1 MLNTPET
8 ALSFTGK
15 TTFEF
20 MFYTKRIITAFLL
33 LLSFTAIAQP
43 KAKKIVAD
51 KIAATVGDRI
61 ILQSDITNSILDISR
76 QGGTVPEN
84 AECLL
89 MEQAIVSKILMLQ
102 AEKDS
107 LPVTDDEVESELDQK
122 IRYYINQLG
131 SQEALEE
138 MAGKSIYQIK
148 DDARESVKEQKLSG
162 AMQRKIVENVRIT
175 PNEVKAFFEKIPTD
189 SLPFYE
195 SELEIGQIIV
205 YPKASRDLELYIV
218 GEMNNYKKQ
227 IETKVTT
234 FDKLAKQVSED
245 PGSKDRGGQY
255 QINRNEKSWDLIF
268 MSTAFRLKEGEIS
281 APVKSKFGYHII
293 QMVQRNGDDA
303 VVRHILRI
311 PPVTDA
317 EINQAKI
324 KLDSVRSKIIAGTIS
339 FNAAGTKYSDD
350 EAAKYSGPFIT
361 NRDGSTYVT
370 IDALDKDMVGMLAK
384 MKVGD
389 YSLPTAFAD
398 EQGKK
403 GVRIVY
409 LKSRSEPH
417 RMNLHDDY
425 SKISQFALEEKK
437 AKAMEKWMMAKLPTY
452 FINVD
457 PQTEA
462 ECVQLKK
469 FTFDKKAF

>member
-1 MLNTPET
+1 MRYMKKILT
-8 ALSFTGK
+8 AC
-15 TTFEF
+15 
-20 MFYTKRIITAFLL
+20 FLL
-33 LLSFTAIAQP
+33 LGFTVVAQTQ
-43 KAKKIVAD
+43 AKKVVAD
-51 KIAATVGDRI
+51 KIAAIVGDRI
-61 ILQSDITNSILDISR
+61 ILQSDITNSILDIAR
-76 QGGTVPEN
+76 QGGTVPDN

-89 MEQAIVSKILMLQ
+89 MEQAIVSKVLMLQ

-107 LPVTDDEVESELDQK
+107 LPVTDDEVEAELDQK

-131 SQEALEE
+131 TQEALEE

-162 AMQRKIVENVRIT
+162 AMQRKVVDNVRIT
-175 PNEVKAFFEKIPTD
+175 PNEVKAFFDKIPTD

-205 YPKASRDLELYIV
+205 YPKASRELEQYIF

-227 IETKVTT
+227 IESKITT

-255 QINRNEKSWDLIF
+255 QINRNEKTWDPIF
-268 MSTAFRLKEGEIS
+268 MSTAYRLKEGEIS
-281 APVKSKFGYHII
+281 VPVKSKFGYHII

-303 VVRHILRI
+303 IVRHILRI

-317 EINQAKI
+317 EISQAKV
-324 KLDSVRSKIIAGTIS
+324 KLDSVRANVISGKIS
-339 FNAAGTKYSDD
+339 FNAAGSRYSDD

-370 IDALDKDMVGMLAK
+370 IDALDKDMVGMLTK

-389 YSLPTAFAD
+389 YSQPTAYTD

-403 GVRIVY
+403 GVRIVF

-437 AKAMEKWMMAKLPTY
+437 AKAMEKWLAIKLPTY
-452 FINVD
+452 YVNVD
-457 PQTEA
+457 PQTEK
-462 ECVQLKK
+462 ECPQLLK
-469 FTFDKKAF
+469 FTPVKKPF

>member
-1 MLNTPET
+1 M
-8 ALSFTGK
+8 LSFTVV
-15 TTFEF
+15 
-20 MFYTKRIITAFLL
+20 
-33 LLSFTAIAQP
+33 AQSQ
-43 KAKKIVAD
+43 AKKIVAD
-51 KIAATVGDRI
+51 KIAAIVGDRI
-61 ILQSDITNSILDISR
+61 ILQSDIANSILDIAR
-76 QGGTVPEN
+76 QGGTVPDN

-89 MEQAIVSKILMLQ
+89 MEQAIVSKVLMLQ

-107 LPVTDDEVESELDQK
+107 LPVTDEEVEAELDQK
-122 IRYYINQLG
+122 IRYYVNQLG

-162 AMQRKIVENVRIT
+162 AMQRKVVDNVRIT
-175 PNEVKAFFEKIPTD
+175 PNEVKAFFDKIPTD

-195 SELEIGQIIV
+195 SELEIGQIVI
-205 YPKASRDLELYIV
+205 YPKASRELEQYIV

-227 IETKVTT
+227 IESKITT
-234 FDKLAKQVSED
+234 FDALAKKVSED

-255 QINRNEKSWDLIF
+255 QLNRNEKSWDLVF

-281 APVKSKFGYHII
+281 VPVKSKFGYHII

-303 VVRHILRI
+303 IVRHILRI

-317 EINQAKI
+317 EITLAKI
-324 KLDSVRSKIIAGTIS
+324 KLDSVRSKVMTGSIS
-339 FNAAGTKYSDD
+339 FNAAASKYSDD
-350 EAAKYSGPFIT
+350 ESAKFAGAFIT

-370 IDALDKDMVGMLAK
+370 IDALDKDMVGMLTK
-384 MKVGD
+384 MKVGN
-389 YSLPTAFAD
+389 YSQPTAFTD

-403 GVRIVY
+403 GVRVVY

-437 AKAMEKWMMAKLPTY
+437 AKAMDKWLATKLPTY
-452 FINVD
+452 YINVD
-457 PQTEA
+457 PQTEID
-462 ECVQLKK
+462 CPKLKK
-469 FTFDKKAF
+469 YAADRKSF